1 MELSD
6 SLPPIPMVSKFSKIK
21 FVIAEVNNEKL
32 SKQLIMLADAD
43 RGSEKST
50 SNVCGSCV
58 ARVEAVPHL
67 HPALRTPAA
76 SALPP
81 RTGAREL
88 QRRNLHKPNI
98 VETHIVKSE
107 DIALH

>member
-6 SLPPIPMVSKFSKIK
+6 SLPPIPMVSKFSKNK
-21 FVIAEVNNEKL
+21 FVVAKENIEKL
-32 SKQLIMLADAD
+32 SKRVIMLADGD

-50 SNVCGSCV
+50 SNVCGSFV
-58 ARVEAVPHL
+58 ARVEAVPHF
-67 HPALRTPAA
+67 HPSIRTPAA

-88 QRRNLHKPNI
+88 QRRNLHKPNL
-98 VETHIVKSE
+98 VETHI
-107 DIALH
+107 L